1 MEAALA
7 ALNTWGPLGLLI
19 CVGFVWIWRVEKALE
34 RHEDKCT
41 DRYSLIFGILRDVQ
55 EKVAAID
62 ERTKQ

>member
-41 DRYSLIFGILRDVQ
+41 DRYSLIFGILRDIQSKVDTLGGKV
-55 EKVAAID
+55 EK
-62 ERTKQ
+62 